1 MALVQAWSADSVGNT
16 TGYGASGWTRV
27 ASGANCDITSSPCHP
42 VVGYGGAEKAFR
54 LKCDNFPSKWAYWM
68 SPAFSALADGVIG
81 FHAYR
86 NNDQTEFFSL
96 YSGSTQVVRLDV
108 DVAGYVTV
116 YVHDGSSLQSVM
128 TTAAPWANGTTT
140 YFGLRYKPGA
150 SGEVSLTMEG
160 ALSTATGSYHT
171 GAWDKFKFYAKQN
184 ITMYF
189 WMFSLWDDPA
199 DAAATT
205 PMWVARIAPEV
216 DDTVG
221 GFTASTGTDLYA
233 MVDETV
239 YDAAD
244 YITSTTV
251 AGDTVLF
258 TGDTANSIDAAWAPA
273 AIHGVSSTALVRG
286 DGVLNQSQIAW
297 ESAAGAPVLGTTE
310 YTSTA
315 VRQVASTIATV
326 PGTAVAFDVAA
337 VNGLK
342 FGIKAT

>member
-1 MALVQAWSADSVGNT
+1 MALVQAWSADSVGST
-16 TGYGASGWTRV
+16 VGYAASGWTLV
-27 ASGANCDITSSPCHP
+27 NSSSTLDVISSPCHP
-42 VVGYGGAEKAFR
+42 AAGYGGAERAFR
-54 LKCDNFPSKWAYWM
+54 LKCNAYNFCTAWM
-68 SPAFSALADGVIG
+68 ISPAFSALADGVIG

-86 NNDQTEFFSL
+86 SSDQGGFFSL
-96 YSGSTQVVRLDV
+96 YSGGTQVVRLDV
-108 DVAGYVTV
+108 DAAGYITV

-128 TTAAPWANGTTT
+128 TTTVPWTNGTTT
-140 YFGLRYKPGA
+140 YLGLRYKPGA
-150 SGEVSLTMEG
+150 SGEVSLTAVG
-160 ALSTATGSYHT
+160 AVSSATGSYHT
-171 GAWDKFKFYAKQN
+171 GAWDQFKLYTHN
-184 ITMYF
+184 GITMYF

-216 DDTVG
+216 DDTAG

-233 MVDETV
+233 MVDETY

-258 TGDTANSIDAAWAPA
+258 TGDTTNSIDAAWAPV

-286 DGVLNQSQIAW
+286 DGLLNQSQIAW
-297 ESAAGAPVLGTTE
+297 ESAAGSPALGTTE
-310 YTSTA
+310 YTSTV
-315 VRQVASTIATV
+315 VRQVTSTIATV
-326 PGTAVAFDVAA
+326 PGTSAAFDVAA

>member
-205 PMWVARIAPEV
+205 PMWVVQVVAVVEV
-216 DDTVG
+216 Q
-221 GFTASTGTDLYA
+221 L
-233 MVDETV
+233 
-239 YDAAD
+239 
-244 YITSTTV
+244 
-251 AGDTVLF
+251 
-258 TGDTANSIDAAWAPA
+258 
-273 AIHGVSSTALVRG
+273 
-286 DGVLNQSQIAW
+286 
-297 ESAAGAPVLGTTE
+297 
-310 YTSTA
+310 
-315 VRQVASTIATV
+315 
-326 PGTAVAFDVAA
+326 
-337 VNGLK
+337 
-342 FGIKAT
+342 

>member
-16 TGYGASGWTRV
+16 TGYVASGWTLFNGSATLDV
-27 ASGANCDITSSPCHP
+27 ISSPCHP
-42 VVGYGGAEKAFR
+42 AVGYGGAERAFR
-54 LKCDNFPSKWAYWM
+54 VGAPTASYRYAYM
-68 SPAFSALADGVIG
+68 ISPAFSALTDGVIG

-86 NNDQTEFFSL
+86 NNPRSEFFSI
-96 YSGSTQVVRLDV
+96 YSGSTQVLRLDV
-108 DVAGYVTV
+108 DTAGYITV
-116 YVHDGSSLQSVM
+116 FVHDGSSLQSVM
-128 TTAAPWANGTTT
+128 TTTAPWANGTTT

-150 SGEVSLTMEG
+150 SGEVSLTVEG
-160 ALSTATGSYHT
+160 AVSTATGSYHT
-171 GAWDKFKFYAKQN
+171 GAWDNFKLYMRYN
-184 ITMYF
+184 VMMYF
-189 WMFSLWDDPA
+189 WMFSLWDDPT

-216 DDTVG
+216 DDTAG

-233 MVDETV
+233 MVDETY
-239 YDAAD
+239 YDATD

-286 DGVLNQSQIAW
+286 DGLLNQSQIAW
-297 ESAAGAPVLGTTE
+297 ESAAGSPVLGTTE
-310 YTSTA
+310 YTSTV
-315 VRQVASTIATV
+315 VRQVTSTIATV
-326 PGTAVAFDVAA
+326 PGTAAAFDVAA